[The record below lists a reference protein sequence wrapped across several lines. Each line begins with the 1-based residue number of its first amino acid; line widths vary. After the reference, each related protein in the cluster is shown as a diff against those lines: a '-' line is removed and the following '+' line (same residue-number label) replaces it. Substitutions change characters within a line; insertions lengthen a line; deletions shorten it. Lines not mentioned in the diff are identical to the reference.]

1 MQIASLHSIAM
12 SRLHIRS
19 FQGRIFVAILAVV
32 LVPAGIA
39 VAGGLVT
46 LQGIGS
52 GSGTLG
58 AWDAVAETGRTLL
71 HSLDEAGVDN
81 PAVRRAAAAHR
92 EALSESVRL
101 SRLYAFV
108 AERFLSILPLAA
120 LITGMLVTA
129 LALLTARTL
138 SRGFARPITE
148 LVGWTQRIARQ
159 ESLPTEAETDGAD
172 LEEFRVLRTALR
184 DMAGELEVARR
195 REVEAARMR
204 SWTAM
209 ARRVAHEIK
218 NPLTPMRMAAATL
231 TRDVV
236 GPGADAGRVLLQ
248 EIDRLDG
255 MARTFS
261 QYGKMPEGPRSD
273 VDLEELVTA
282 LASQHGTERVPV
294 RVHPGG
300 TLMVNGHYDALERAF
315 RNLVVNAVEAQEG
328 AADGAVDIRLARE
341 GDEAVI
347 NIEDR
352 GTGVPEELRAD
363 VWDPDVTTK
372 RGGTGLGLAIVHQTV
387 QIHGGSVSFANRPEG
402 GATFT
407 VRLPLTAQS
416 D

>member
-1 MQIASLHSIAM
+1 M

-39 VAGGLVT
+39 VGGGLVT
-46 LQGIGS
+46 LQRIGS

-58 AWDAVAETGRTLL
+58 AWDAVAQTGRTLL
-71 HSLDEAGVDN
+71 NSIDKAGIDN
-81 PAVRRAAAAHR
+81 PSVRRAAAAHR
-92 EALSESVRL
+92 KALSESVRL

-108 AERFLSILPLAA
+108 AERFLNILPIAA
-120 LITGMLVTA
+120 LVTGLLVTA

-148 LVGWTQRIARQ
+148 LVGWTRLIARQ
-159 ESLPTEAETDGAD
+159 EPLPAERPADRAD
-172 LEEFRVLRTALR
+172 LEEFHVLRTALR
-184 DMAGELEVARR
+184 DMAGELEVARA

-231 TRDVV
+231 TRDVS
-236 GPGADAGRVLLQ
+236 GPGAEAGRVLLE

-255 MARTFS
+255 LARTFS

-273 VDLEELVTA
+273 VDLEELLRS
-282 LASQHGTERVPV
+282 LAAQHGTERVPV
-294 RVHPGG
+294 HLDAPG
-300 TLMVNGHYDALERAF
+300 TVMVNAHYDALERAF

-328 AADGAVDIRLARE
+328 PTGGSVDIHLE
-341 GDEAVI
+341 PDGDEAVVRVQ
-347 NIEDR
+347 DR
-352 GTGVPEELRAD
+352 GPGVPEELRAD

-387 QIHGGSVSFANRPEG
+387 RVHGGSVSVENRPGG
-402 GATFT
+402 GAVFT
-407 VRLPLTAQS
+407 VRLPLAVHS
-416 D
+416 A